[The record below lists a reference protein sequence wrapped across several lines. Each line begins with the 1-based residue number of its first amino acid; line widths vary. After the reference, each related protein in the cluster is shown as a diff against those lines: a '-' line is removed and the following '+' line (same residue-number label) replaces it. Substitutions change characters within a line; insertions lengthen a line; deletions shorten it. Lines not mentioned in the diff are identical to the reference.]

1 MDHFLDGKEDKYFI
15 YATSEND
22 EEYFSEQ
29 FYEKYN
35 DYNFYGQN
43 FIKIIFSNIKTNSN
57 VYNI

>member
-1 MDHFLDGKEDKYFI
+1 MDYFIDEKEDKYII
-15 YATSEND
+15 YATNEND

-43 FIKIIFSNIKTNSN
+43 FYQNNFFKYKNKFECI
-57 VYNI
+57 